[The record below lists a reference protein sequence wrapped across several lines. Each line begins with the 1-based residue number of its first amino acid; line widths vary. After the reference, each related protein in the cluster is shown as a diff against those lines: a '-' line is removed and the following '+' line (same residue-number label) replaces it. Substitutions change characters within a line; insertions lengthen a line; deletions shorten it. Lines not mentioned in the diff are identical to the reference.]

1 MCSIFLSQVGCL
13 GQTKNHEF
21 IYDKDGNKIAFNE
34 IENVTHIGFASG
46 VSMNTRNEV
55 LADLSNIADYYMLPD
70 SSYCFTVDPGYD
82 TQFKTKVYANS
93 YVAYCQNEYRDS
105 LGGVVWGTNRIIVKM
120 KPNYSIF
127 SLSLHA
133 GIGGRDEEMNDRLP
147 TSPSLLNSSPPFQ
160 QINNKN
166 LQP

>member
-1 MCSIFLSQVGCL
+1 VQHFLASGWL
-13 GQTKNHEF
+13 SWTNKNHEF

-82 TQFKTKVYANS
+82 TQFKTKVYAKS

-105 LGGVVWGTNRIIVKM
+105 LGDVVWGTNRIFESGMVE
-120 KPNYSIF
+120 Y
-127 SLSLHA
+127 A
-133 GIGGRDEEMNDRLP
+133 
-147 TSPSLLNSSPPFQ
+147 
-160 QINNKN
+160 
-166 LQP
+166 QPAFFHYY

>member
-1 MCSIFLSQVGCL
+1 MVLVILNMWLVKNKILKMGKLYKHLFLMCSIFLSQVGCL

-21 IYDKDGNKIAFNE
+21 IYDKDGNKIAFNG

-70 SSYCFTVDPGYD
+70 SSYCFTVDPGCD
-82 TQFKTKVYANS
+82 TQFKTKVYAKS

-105 LGGVVWGTNRIIVKM
+105 LGGVVW
-120 KPNYSIF
+120 
-127 SLSLHA
+127 
-133 GIGGRDEEMNDRLP
+133 E
-147 TSPSLLNSSPPFQ
+147 
-160 QINNKN
+160 
-166 LQP
+166 